1 MTTGQ
6 RQTAGPDLPEVEA
19 ETRTVRPEPAP
30 PPRLAARWTRWLAPA
45 AATVVFAVVLALVWG
60 DPIPT
65 WWNFRIGPW
74 IDSAE
79 EWIILHRGD
88 HWLFRWGFD
97 PLARWLHNLVQWNL
111 NILHFLTWPGVLALV
126 VVVAARVSGIR
137 AACIAALSVFVIGGL
152 GLWEPAMI
160 TVALILV
167 SVAIVLALGLPLGI
181 LSARRPAFERRT
193 RVLLDAMQ
201 VMPAFCYLLPS
212 VLLFD
217 IGYPPAVIATVI
229 FALPAAIRLT
239 VHGLRGVPDRMVEV
253 GTAHG
258 ATPRQSLWKIQL
270 PVARPAL
277 LLGVNQT
284 INLALG
290 IVVIAALVGAEG
302 LGQEVL
308 AGLQHLDVG
317 QAFDAGLA
325 IVAVAI
331 VLDRLTAGRPLRAAR
346 AFRRGRTPER
356 ARAEMIAGGL
366 VVLLAVVA
374 GKLWSS
380 GVFPTSINF
389 SLHDPVNNVVE
400 WCRDNLR
407 NGVPVIG
414 GTGSLSDFTVIH
426 LLDPIRDFLVDL
438 PWWAVVVGITA
449 VAWVTTGNRRVAA
462 VCAIALLVV
471 AGLHAEGAASGSI
484 WVDTMDTLSQ
494 VLVAVVIAMAIA
506 LPVGIVAGRSDRFFA
521 AIRPLLDAAQVMPA
535 FVYLV
540 PVIGLF
546 NVGRVPGVIAS
557 VVYAL
562 PPGIRLTALG
572 IREVPPETVEAARST
587 GATNWQILTKVQ
599 LPLARRSIMLG
610 LNQTILMVLSV
621 VIIAGLV
628 GGGALGVDVVYGLT
642 KSQLGL
648 GVEAGVAIVALAVV
662 LDRITQGW
670 AAGVRGVDGRGALPR
685 TIRTRRST
693 VLNEMETA

>member
-1 MTTGQ
+1 MS
-6 RQTAGPDLPEVEA
+6 RPRLVRFAVATAGI
-19 ETRTVRPEPAP
+19 
-30 PPRLAARWTRWLAPA
+30 AA
-45 AATVVFAVVLALVWG
+45 FAVLLVEVLG
-60 DPIPT
+60 NPIAS

-74 IDSAE
+74 IDSVE
-79 EWIILHRGD
+79 QWIILHRGD
-88 HWLFRWGFD
+88 HWLFRWFFD
-97 PLARWLHNLVQWNL
+97 PIARWLHNLVQWDL
-111 NILHFLTWPGVLALV
+111 NVLHFITWPGLLTLV

-137 AACIAALSVFVIGGL
+137 AALTAGVAVFVIGGL
-152 GLWEPAMI
+152 GVWEPAMV
-160 TVALILV
+160 TVALMLV
-167 SVAIVLALGLPLGI
+167 SVAIVLALGIPLGI

-193 RVLLDAMQ
+193 RVVLDAMQ
-201 VMPAFCYLLPS
+201 VMPAFCYLLPC

-217 IGYPPAVIATVI
+217 IGYPPAVVATVI

-239 VHGLRGVPDRMVEV
+239 SHGLRGVPDRLMEV
-253 GTAHG
+253 GTANG
-258 ATPRQSLWKIQL
+258 ATARQSLWKIQL

-331 VLDRLTAGRPLRAAR
+331 VLDRLTAGRTVRAAR
-346 AFRRGRTPER
+346 KFRRDRTPQR
-356 ARAEMIAGGL
+356 ARAA
-366 VVLLAVVA
+366 LLAGAGAVLIAIAA

-380 GVFPTSINF
+380 GVFPTSIDF
-389 SLHDPVNNVVE
+389 SLHDPVNTAVE

-414 GTGSLSDFTVIH
+414 GTGSISDFTVIH
-426 LLDPIRDFLVDL
+426 LLDPIRDLL
-438 PWWAVVVGITA
+438 THRTWWEVVCGVTA
-449 VAWVTTGNRRVAA
+449 FAWVTAGRRVAF
-462 VCAIALLVV
+462 VCALALLVV
-471 AGLHAEGAASGSI
+471 TGLHADGSDSGSL
-484 WVDTMDTLSQ
+484 WLDTMDTLSQ
-494 VLVAVVIAMAIA
+494 VFVAVVIAMAMA
-506 LPVGIVAGRSDRFFA
+506 LPVGIWAGRSERFFA
-521 AIRPLLDAAQVMPA
+521 AVRPLLDAAQVMPA

-572 IREVPPETVEAARST
+572 IREVPPETIEAARSS
-587 GATNWQILTKVQ
+587 GATKFQILTKVQ
-599 LPLARRSIMLG
+599 LPLALRSIMLG

-642 KSQLGL
+642 KSELGL
-648 GVEAGVAIVALAVV
+648 GVEAGIAIVALAVV
-662 LDRITQGW
+662 LDRMTQAW
-670 AAGVRGVDGRGALPR
+670 AAGVRGVGGSTRLRTPPR
-685 TIRTRRST
+685 VIRIGKTK
-693 VLNEMETA
+693 LLDQLETA

>member
-1 MTTGQ
+1 MTTL
-6 RQTAGPDLPEVEA
+6 RL
-19 ETRTVRPEPAP
+19 ETM
-30 PPRLAARWTRWLAPA
+30 PRASVSRRWTRLLVPA
-45 AATVVFAVVLALVWG
+45 AVIAAFAALLAVVWG
-60 DPIPT
+60 DPIAS

-74 IDSAE
+74 IDSVE
-79 EWIILHRGD
+79 QWIILHRGV

-97 PLARWLHNLVQWNL
+97 PIARWLHNLVQWDL
-111 NILHFLTWPGVLALV
+111 NVLHFLTWPGLLTLV
-126 VVVAARVSGIR
+126 VVVGARVSGIR
-137 AACIAALSVFVIGGL
+137 SAVIAGLAVFVIGGL
-152 GLWEPAMI
+152 GVWEPAMI

-193 RVLLDAMQ
+193 RVVLDAMQ
-201 VMPAFCYLLPS
+201 VMPAFCYLLPC

-239 VHGLRGVPDRMVEV
+239 LHGLRGVPDRLVEV

-258 ATPRQSLWKIQL
+258 ATSRQSLWKIQL

-331 VLDRLTAGRPLRAAR
+331 ALDRLTAGRPLRSAR
-346 AFRRGRTPER
+346 AFRRDRTPRR
-356 ARAEMIAGGL
+356 ARTELIAG
-366 VVLLAVVA
+366 VAAVAIAVVA

-380 GVFPTSINF
+380 GAFPTSINF
-389 SLHDPVNNVVE
+389 SLHDPVNQVVD
-400 WCRDNLR
+400 WCRNHLR
-407 NGVPVIG
+407 NGVPIIG
-414 GTGSLSDFTVIH
+414 GTGSISDFTVVH
-426 LLDPIRDFLVDL
+426 LLDPIRDFLVNR
-438 PWWAVVVGITA
+438 PWWVVVSGVTA
-449 VAWVTTGNRRVAA
+449 LAWATAGRRVAS

-471 AGLHAEGAASGSI
+471 AGLHAPGAASGSI

-494 VLVAVVIAMAIA
+494 VVVAVVISMVIA

-521 AIRPLLDAAQVMPA
+521 VIRPLLDAAQVMPA

-572 IREVPPETVEAARST
+572 IREVPPETIEAARST
-587 GATNWQILTKVQ
+587 GATKWQILTKVQ

-642 KSQLGL
+642 KSELGL

-662 LDRITQGW
+662 LDRMTQGW
-670 AAGVRGVDGRGALPR
+670 AAAVRSVGERSVLPR
-685 TIRTRRST
+685 AIRASRTK
-693 VLNEMETA
+693 LLDQMETA

>member
-1 MTTGQ
+1 
-6 RQTAGPDLPEVEA
+6 
-19 ETRTVRPEPAP
+19 
-30 PPRLAARWTRWLAPA
+30 
-45 AATVVFAVVLALVWG
+45 
-60 DPIPT
+60 
-65 WWNFRIGPW
+65 
-74 IDSAE
+74 
-79 EWIILHRGD
+79 
-88 HWLFRWGFD
+88 
-97 PLARWLHNLVQWNL
+97 
-111 NILHFLTWPGVLALV
+111 
-126 VVVAARVSGIR
+126 
-137 AACIAALSVFVIGGL
+137 
-152 GLWEPAMI
+152 
-160 TVALILV
+160 
-167 SVAIVLALGLPLGI
+167 
-181 LSARRPAFERRT
+181 
-193 RVLLDAMQ
+193 
-201 VMPAFCYLLPS
+201 

-239 VHGLRGVPDRMVEV
+239 LHGLRGVPDRLVEV

-258 ATPRQSLWKIQL
+258 ATSRQSLWKIQL

-331 VLDRLTAGRPLRAAR
+331 ALDRLTAGRPLRSAR
-346 AFRRGRTPER
+346 TFRRDRTPRR
-356 ARAEMIAGGL
+356 ARSELIAG
-366 VVLLAVVA
+366 VAAVAIAVVA

-389 SLHDPVNNVVE
+389 SLHDPVNHVVD
-400 WCRDNLR
+400 WCRNHLR

-414 GTGSLSDFTVIH
+414 GTGSISDFTVVH
-426 LLDPIRDFLVDL
+426 LLDPIRDFLVNR
-438 PWWAVVVGITA
+438 PWWVVVSGVTA
-449 VAWVTTGNRRVAA
+449 LAWATAGRRVAS

-471 AGLHAEGAASGSI
+471 AGLHAPGAASGSI

-494 VLVAVVIAMAIA
+494 VLVAVVISMVIA
-506 LPVGIVAGRSDRFFA
+506 LPVGIVAGRSERFFA
-521 AIRPLLDAAQVMPA
+521 VIRPLLDAAQVMPA

-572 IREVPPETVEAARST
+572 IREVPPETIEAARST
-587 GATNWQILTKVQ
+587 GATKWQILTKVQ
-599 LPLARRSIMLG
+599 LPLALRSIMLG

-642 KSQLGL
+642 KSELGL

-662 LDRITQGW
+662 LDRMTQGW
-670 AAGVRGVDGRGALPR
+670 AAAVRSVGQRSVLPR
-685 TIRTRRST
+685 AIRASRTK
-693 VLNEMETA
+693 LLDQMETA

>member
-1 MTTGQ
+1 MTTQ
-6 RQTAGPDLPEVEA
+6 KLKRVLI
-19 ETRTVRPEPAP
+19 
-30 PPRLAARWTRWLAPA
+30 PA
-45 AATVVFAVVLALVWG
+45 AVIAAFTGLLVVVLG
-60 DPIPT
+60 NPIAS

-74 IDSAE
+74 IDSVE
-79 EWIILHRGD
+79 QWIILHRDD
-88 HWLFRWGFD
+88 HWAFRWGFD
-97 PLARWLHNLVQWNL
+97 PIARWLHDLVQWNL
-111 NILHFLTWPGVLALV
+111 NALHFLTWAGVIVLV
-126 VVVAARVSGIR
+126 VVIAARVSGWRSAI
-137 AACIAALSVFVIGGL
+137 IAGLAVFVIGGL
-152 GLWEPAMI
+152 GLWDPAMI

-167 SVAIVLALGLPLGI
+167 SVLIVFLLGVPLGI
-181 LSARRPAFERRT
+181 LSARKPAFERRT

-201 VMPAFCYLLPS
+201 VMPAFCYLLPC

-239 VHGLRGVPDRMVEV
+239 HHGLGGVPDRLVEV

-258 ATPRQSLWKIQL
+258 ATTRQTLRKIEL

-325 IVAVAI
+325 IVAVA
-331 VLDRLTAGRPLRAAR
+331 VALNLLTAGRPQLAAR
-346 AFRRGRTPER
+346 KFHRERTPKRVRIEWIVGVS
-356 ARAEMIAGGL
+356 AI
-366 VVLLAVVA
+366 VLAVIV
-374 GKLWSS
+374 GKIWSPNT
-380 GVFPTSINF
+380 FPTSINF
-389 SLHDPVNNVVE
+389 SLHDPVNSVVT
-400 WCRDNLR
+400 WCSDHLR
-407 NGVPVIG
+407 NGIPVIG
-414 GTGSLSDFTVIH
+414 GTDSISNFIVIH
-426 LLDPIRDFLVDL
+426 LLDPIRDFLTNR
-438 PWWAVVVGITA
+438 PWWEVIAGVTA
-449 VAWVTTGNRRVAA
+449 LAWATAGRRVAF
-462 VCAIALLVV
+462 VCAIALLIVT
-471 AGLHAEGAASGSI
+471 GLHAEGTDSGSI
-484 WVDTMDTLSQ
+484 WFDTMDTLSQ
-494 VLVAVVIAMAIA
+494 VLVAVVISMAIA
-506 LPVGIVAGRSDRFFA
+506 LPVGIIAGLSDRFFA
-521 AIRPLLDAAQVMPA
+521 FIKPFLDAMQVLPA

-540 PVIGLF
+540 PVIALF

-572 IREVPPETVEAARST
+572 IREVPAETIEAARSA
-587 GATNWQILTKVQ
+587 GATKRQILTKVQ

-642 KSQLGL
+642 KSELGL
-648 GVEAGVAIVALAVV
+648 GVEAGIAIVALAVV
-662 LDRITQGW
+662 LDRMTQGW
-670 AAGVRGVDGRGALPR
+670 AAGARGGQRSSTIAR
-685 TIRTRRST
+685 TIKYPKSMIVDPPET
-693 VLNEMETA
+693 LDQLETA